1 MKHLLPPQ
9 MHVFVRDWLSANN
22 ILLRSRD
29 GNVLVDTGYVGHA
42 PLTLALLASER
53 GLRGEPLAKI
63 VNTHGHSDHIGGNAS
78 VQRAYGCTIEFPA
91 PEAPLIRNWDEKG
104 LWLSYADQSAER
116 FTVDAELHPDTTHT
130 WGDLEWRMLA
140 APGHAMG
147 ALVFYNP
154 EHRILISGDA
164 LWQNGYGLIMP
175 PSLDPDALPSTR
187 DTLDLIAGLDVR
199 VVIPGHGEVFT
210 DVGAA
215 LERAYARTEAFEADE
230 TRVARHALKVLLT
243 FSLLHRR
250 RMALSYVPHYLATV
264 GFYRD
269 VNAAVLHMDPNLL
282 AQRLVDE
289 LTRAGAV
296 RVEGGDL
303 VPVEEAIA

>member
-1 MKHLLPPQ
+1 MKPLLPPQ
-9 MHVFVRDWLSANN
+9 VHVFVRDWLSANN

-29 GNVLVDTGYVGHA
+29 GNVLVDSGYVRRA
-42 PLTLALLASER
+42 SLTLALLASER
-53 GLRGEPLAKI
+53 GLGSEPLALL
-63 VNTHGHSDHIGGNAS
+63 VNTHGHSDHIGGNAT
-78 VQRAYGCTIEFPA
+78 VQQAYGCKIAFPA
-91 PEAPLIRNWDEKG
+91 PEAPLIRAWDTKG
-104 LWLSYADQSAER
+104 LWLDYADQQADR
-116 FTVDAELHPDTTHT
+116 FAIDSELAPGTTHV
-130 WGDLEWRMLA
+130 WADLEWQMHA

-175 PSLDPDALPSTR
+175 PSLDPDALPATR

-210 DVGAA
+210 DVARA
-215 LERAYARTEAFEADE
+215 LDRAYARTEAFEADE
-230 TRVARHALKVLLT
+230 TRIARHALKVMLT

-250 RMALSYVPHYLATV
+250 RMPVADLPRYVEAV

-269 VNAAVLHMDPNLL
+269 VNAAVLRMTPTAL
-282 AQRLVDE
+282 AKLLVDE

-296 RVEGGDL
+296 RVAAGDL
-303 VPVEEAIA
+303 VPVEEAAA

>member
-1 MKHLLPPQ
+1 MKPLLPPQ
-9 MHVFVRDWLSANN
+9 IHVFVRDWLSANN

-29 GNVLVDTGYVGHA
+29 GHVLVDSGYVGHA
-42 PLTLALLASER
+42 PLTLALLGSDR
-53 GLRGEPLAKI
+53 GLHGEPLAKL

-91 PEAPLIRNWDEKG
+91 AEAPLIRHWDTKG
-104 LWLSYADQSAER
+104 LWLDYADQDADR
-116 FTVDAELHPDTTHT
+116 FTIDAELHPDTTHV
-130 WGDLEWRMLA
+130 WGDLEWKMLS

-154 EHRILISGDA
+154 EHRILVSGDA

-175 PSLDPDALPSTR
+175 PSLDPDALPATR
-187 DTLDLIAGLDVR
+187 DTLDLITGLDVR

-210 DVGAA
+210 DVEAA
-215 LERAYARTEAFEADE
+215 LDRAYARTEAFEADE
-230 TRVARHALKVLLT
+230 TRIARHALKVLLT

-250 RMALSYVPHYLATV
+250 RMAVSDLPDYVERV

-269 VNAAVLHMDPNLL
+269 VNAAVLRMPPVAL
-282 AQRLVDE
+282 AEQLVRE
-289 LTRAGAV
+289 LAKAGAV
-296 RVEGGDL
+296 KVEDGWL
-303 VPVEEAIA
+303 MPA